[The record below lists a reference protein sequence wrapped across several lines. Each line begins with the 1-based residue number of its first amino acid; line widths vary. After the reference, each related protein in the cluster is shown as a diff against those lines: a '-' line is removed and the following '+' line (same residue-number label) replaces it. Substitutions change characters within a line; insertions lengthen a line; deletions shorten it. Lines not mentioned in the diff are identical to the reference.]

1 MGLLMIPTTMATVK
15 SMKTTSMEKTTML
28 TA

>member
-1 MGLLMIPTTMATVK
+1 MGLSMIPTTMAMVK
-15 SMKTTSMEKTTML
+15 LMKTTSMEKTTML